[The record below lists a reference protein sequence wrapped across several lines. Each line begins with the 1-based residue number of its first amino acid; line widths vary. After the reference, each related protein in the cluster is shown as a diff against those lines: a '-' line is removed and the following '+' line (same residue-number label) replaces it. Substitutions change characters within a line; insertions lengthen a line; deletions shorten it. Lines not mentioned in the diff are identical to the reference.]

1 VQQNEIIKQ
10 PLRYSLDSAYIPF
23 CEWLTMFLLTRLRRH
38 TAMRQLGKR
47 LEKRAKAWL
56 YRLLSASSDAT
67 PATPQTLEGVRRVL
81 LVRPNFRIG
90 NALISARLIQA
101 LAAGR
106 PDLEID
112 YLATDTTVSLFAGMP
127 LTHCHA
133 LGRDMLARP
142 WKLAALWRTLRRRRY
157 DLAIQV
163 ADTSLTGRL
172 CLKAAGAR
180 RTLGADS
187 RLAGLYDQVYRLPP
201 GHNHVYDVAAA
212 IARTLGLACEARP
225 WMTISDAERTRAT
238 TGLRQLADEP
248 FEVGVF
254 VGGHLDKRLPLD
266 FWLALCDELNARGR
280 RFMVLIGPEE
290 TAMRPAL
297 EAHRGPHGCVAPA
310 MGLRDFAATL
320 AQLPRLITPDTGPM
334 HMAVAL
340 DVPVTAVL
348 NTALSRKFA
357 PRGGADRVLLSPSPA
372 QVVATLDGTA
382 PHAPKLQGM
391 TFTRISRKADEP
403 STRMAVRRAPAAWT
417 AR

>member
-1 VQQNEIIKQ
+1 
-10 PLRYSLDSAYIPF
+10 
-23 CEWLTMFLLTRLRRH
+23 MFLLTRLRRH

-56 YRLLSASSDAT
+56 YRRLAVSSAAP

-112 YLATDTTVSLFAGMP
+112 YLATDTTVALFTGMP

-133 LGRDMLARP
+133 LGRDMLLRP

-201 GHNHVYDVAAA
+201 GHNHVYDVAAV
-212 IARTLGLACEARP
+212 IARSLGLDCEARP
-225 WMTISDAERTRAT
+225 WMTVSAAERARAMV
-238 TGLRQLADEP
+238 GLRQLTDEP

-254 VGGHLDKRLPLD
+254 VGGHLNKRLPLD

-290 TAMRPAL
+290 AALRPAL
-297 EAHRGPHGCVAPA
+297 EARRGRLGRVAPA

-357 PRGGADRVLLSPSPA
+357 PRGGADRVLLSPTPA
-372 QVVATLDGTA
+372 QVVATLDATTPRVPESRDG
-382 PHAPKLQGM
+382 
-391 TFTRISRKADEP
+391 TFTRPPREAAAPSRQAGR
-403 STRMAVRRAPAAWT
+403 SFGPAASE
-417 AR
+417 A

>member
-1 VQQNEIIKQ
+1 
-10 PLRYSLDSAYIPF
+10 
-23 CEWLTMFLLTRLRRH
+23 MFLLTRLRRH

-56 YRLLSASSDAT
+56 YRRLAASSTAT
-67 PATPQTLEGVRRVL
+67 PATPEALEGVRRVL

-90 NALISARLIQA
+90 NALISARLIHA
-101 LAAGR
+101 LAEGR

-142 WKLAALWRTLRRRRY
+142 WKLLALWRTLRRRRY

-187 RLAGLYDQVYRLPP
+187 RLAGLYDQVYRMPP
-201 GHNHVYDVAAA
+201 GHDHVYDVAAV
-212 IARTLGLACEARP
+212 IARTLGLACDARP
-225 WMTISDAERTRAT
+225 WMTVSEAERGRAR
-238 TGLRQLADEP
+238 TGLRQLAEQP
-248 FEVGVF
+248 FDVGVF
-254 VGGHLDKRLPLD
+254 VGGHLNKRLPLD

-280 RFMVLIGPEE
+280 RFIVLIGPEE
-290 TAMRPAL
+290 AAMRPAL
-297 EAHRGPHGCVAPA
+297 EARRGRHGRVAPA

-320 AQLPRLITPDTGPM
+320 TQLPRLITPDTGPM

-348 NTALSRKFA
+348 NTAMSRKFA
-357 PRGGADRVLLSPSPA
+357 PRGRADRVLLSPAPA
-372 QVVATLDGTA
+372 EVVTTLDATTPRVPESRDG
-382 PHAPKLQGM
+382 
-391 TFTRISRKADEP
+391 TFTRPPREAAAPSRQAGRSFGP
-403 STRMAVRRAPAAWT
+403 VASGA
-417 AR
+417 